1 MLKIH
6 ASGDVVARLV
16 GVFILF
22 LPLAAAAETTT
33 GVRLGFSTVATLM
46 LSAGSGQPA
55 LDAADSDT
63 ARQVLRVAANTQWEL
78 RARGAS
84 VVNEA
89 SQSLPTCL
97 SLMTDQAGSAEQPLG
112 GTIVIAQG
120 NPTAPRE
127 VLVRYR
133 FTRSAEGCAVPTS
146 VVFTLASR
154 GQGATTGETS
164 TEVFVPTSSWNAP

>member
-1 MLKIH
+1 M
-6 ASGDVVARLV
+6 ARLV

-46 LSAGSGQPA
+46 LSADSGQPA
-55 LDAADSDT
+55 LDAADSDP

-84 VVNEA
+84 VVNED
-89 SQSLPTCL
+89 SQSPPTCL
-97 SLMTDQAGSAEQPLG
+97 SLMTDQAGSAEQPLQ

-120 NPTAPRE
+120 DPTAPRE

-133 FTRSAEGCAVPTS
+133 FTSAEGCAVPTS

-164 TEVFVPTSSWNAP
+164 TDVFVPTSSWNAP